1 MVSGAV
7 VVEVDA
13 GAADTAA
20 ADVVVAVSDVP
31 ASGTEAASAAV
42 VVVVVSVPGAA
53 GNGMDA

>member
-1 MVSGAV
+1 MV

-13 GAADTAA
+13 GTADPAA

-42 VVVVVSVPGAA
+42 VVVSVPGAA